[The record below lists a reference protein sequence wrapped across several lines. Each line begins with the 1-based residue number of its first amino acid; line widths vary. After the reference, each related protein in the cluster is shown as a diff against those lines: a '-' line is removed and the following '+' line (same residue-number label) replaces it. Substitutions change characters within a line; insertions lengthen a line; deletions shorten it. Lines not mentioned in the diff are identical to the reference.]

1 MGRMRQLSLCSSR
14 GDDCL
19 DVDDSGVADA
29 QRSVSRYV
37 LKGYGERRK
46 RFLKGYLEVSICATC

>member
-1 MGRMRQLSLCSSR
+1 MRRMRQLLLCSSR

-19 DVDDSGVADA
+19 DLDDSGVDDA
-29 QRSVSRYV
+29 QRSVSRYI

-46 RFLKGYLEVSICATC
+46 RFFKGYLEVSICAT